1 MTLFRLWF
9 SILCQLLCP
18 QAPYGMDILF
28 MCHPASNL
36 GVYASL
42 HQNSTLWT
50 FHKCHG
56 DSMVSWWYGAW
67 SYVLTC
73 LRVSTTNSAQMYN
86 LDMGDKES
94 HFPTSWSHKIDMT
107 TEPFG
112 THSFSMLSCLT
123 VWSTPSAYSCLMM
136 LMITLQ
142 GLLSYRIEH
151 NLLIRQIKSKVVD
164 WGIIGNYGLLI
175 YYMVEAVS
183 QHCTASISISVS
195 ISKQYNIYTACHMI
209 WICKV
214 CSIIFNTPP

>member
-107 TEPFG
+107 TETIWDTFFLNALLLDCME
-112 THSFSMLSCLT
+112 HSLSLQL
-123 VWSTPSAYSCLMM
+123 PHDAHDHSARL
-136 LMITLQ
+136 
-142 GLLSYRIEH
+142 
-151 NLLIRQIKSKVVD
+151 
-164 WGIIGNYGLLI
+164 
-175 YYMVEAVS
+175 VEL
-183 QHCTASISISVS
+183 
-195 ISKQYNIYTACHMI
+195 
-209 WICKV
+209 
-214 CSIIFNTPP
+214 